1 MPDRFGI
8 GVVGFGYWGANLA
21 RNTAASRSCDLV
33 AVTDP
38 SAECQEHARVLFPG
52 VATYATVEQL
62 LNDSNVHAVLVAT
75 PPSTHAELAMTVL
88 NGGRHVLVEKPFAT
102 TSEEAEQIIEAADRN
117 GLVAMPGHTFLYSPA
132 VRVLRELVESGEL
145 GNIQHVYSQRLNLG
159 RIRRDCNVL
168 WNLAPHDVSMIS
180 YLVSTWPV
188 TVSATSHSFIE
199 PPNDDV
205 YFLTTTAENGIS
217 SFIHVSWID
226 PRKTRCLTV
235 VGDQQM
241 AVFDDTSANQKVAVY
256 DAGVA
261 RSTDDGF
268 GAYESFRDFQW
279 RTRCGDVQTPQVE
292 MNEPLS
298 LEIEDFVHCCQTG
311 GVPVASAQ
319 SGLHTV
325 QVLEAAERSAAHGGT
340 QERLA
345 LDP

>member
-21 RNTAASRSCDLV
+21 RNVAANSSCDLV

-38 SAECQEHARVLFPG
+38 SEQRQEHARETFPG
-52 VATYATVEQL
+52 VTTYVTVEQL
-62 LNDSNVHAVLVAT
+62 LNDTKVHAVLLST
-75 PPSTHAELAMTVL
+75 PPSTHADLAMTIL
-88 NGGRHVLVEKPFAT
+88 NAGRHVLVEKPFAT
-102 TSEEAEQIIEAADRN
+102 TSHQAKQLIEAADRH

-132 VRVLRELVESGEL
+132 VRLLRGLVESGEL
-145 GNIQHVYSQRLNLG
+145 GNIQHVYSQRLSLG

-168 WNLAPHDVSMIS
+168 WNLAPHDVSAIS
-180 YLVSTWPV
+180 YIVDTWPL
-188 TVSATSHSFIE
+188 TVSAAGHAFIE

-205 YFLTTTAENGIS
+205 FFLATTAENGVS

-235 VGDQQM
+235 VGDRQM
-241 AVFDDTSANQKVAVY
+241 AVFDDVSADQKVALY

-261 RSTDDGF
+261 RSIDDGSD
-268 GAYESFRDFQW
+268 AYEAFSDFQW
-279 RTRCGDVQTPQVE
+279 QTRSGDVRFPHVE
-292 MNEPLS
+292 TNEPLG
-298 LEIEDFVHCCQTG
+298 LEIDDFVSCCQNG

-319 SGLHTV
+319 SGLQTV
-325 QVLEAAERSAAHGGT
+325 RVLEAAERSAAQGGA
-340 QERLA
+340 QERVA